1 MARKRASMREG
12 PLAELFRATEAAKR
26 GEADDQPSDEPLPPA
41 ARTDEQQTLIMEP
54 SGAPTEDPAA
64 AERRRREQAAFEE
77 TVEHGLDLPVDH
89 ERRAEAALEETVE
102 HVHDFDEPRPS
113 VPAAAASAPPAL
125 EPEPAGQA
133 PPEPVAPSRSERQRL
148 EAPYEPPVSRLIHP
162 MPEGAP
168 RLNVGGEAASYLAV
182 IRVVGVGGGGLNAVN
197 RMMDAGIAQVDF
209 VAVNT
214 DMQQLNLCDAPVK
227 IHIGEE
233 LTQGLGSGADP
244 ETGRRAA
251 EEAYDQVRAA
261 LRGSDMVFVT
271 AGEGGGTGT
280 GAAPVVAKIARELG
294 ALTVGI
300 VTTPFKFEG
309 TRRRQS
315 ADTGVEALRNAC
327 DTVIVIP
334 NDRLLEVLDRST
346 SMVDA
351 FKIADDVLRQGVQG
365 ICDLITMPGLINL
378 DFADVRT
385 IMSGAGSAL
394 MGIGYSESQN
404 RAREAAERAL
414 RSPLIDTEIV
424 GARGIL
430 LSIAG
435 GEDLTLLEVNEAA
448 EVVRGAATDDTN
460 IIFGATVDE
469 RLNGQVWVTVIATGL
484 GGSHRR
490 AFTPS
495 FAAAGASAGRSSRD
509 DSELP
514 SFLQ

>member
-12 PLAELFRATEAAKR
+12 PLAELFRATEAAQR
-26 GEADDQPSDEPLPPA
+26 QQGDDEPVDEPLPPA
-41 ARTDEQQTLIMEP
+41 ALADDQQTLIQEP
-54 SGAPTEDPAA
+54 PTKATEPVSRKRS
-64 AERRRREQAAFEE
+64 RR
-77 TVEHGLDLPVDH
+77 D
-89 ERRAEAALEETVE
+89 EAVLEETVE
-102 HVHDFDEPRPS
+102 HVHDFDP
-113 VPAAAASAPPAL
+113 VPAAVAEPDPPATPV
-125 EPEPAGQA
+125 ED
-133 PPEPVAPSRSERQRL
+133 PPEVLPPTPVAAVSAAKPDP
-148 EAPYEPPVSRLIHP
+148 PYEPPASRFMRS

-214 DMQQLNLCDAPVK
+214 DMQQLNLSDAPVK

-244 ETGRRAA
+244 ETGRMAA
-251 EEAYDQVRAA
+251 EEAYDHVRAA

-280 GAAPVVAKIARELG
+280 GAAPVVAKIARDLG

-300 VTTPFKFEG
+300 VTTPFRFEG
-309 TRRRQS
+309 TRRRQA
-315 ADTGVEALRNAC
+315 ADSGVEALRAAC

-394 MGIGYSESQN
+394 MGIGYSESPN

-414 RSPLIDTEIV
+414 KSPLIDTEIV
-424 GARGIL
+424 GATGIL

-484 GGSHRR
+484 GGSQHRS
-490 AFTPS
+490 FTPS
-495 FAAAGASAGRSSRD
+495 FAAAGASSRSGSRG